1 MATMSINVQS
11 DDIKQFIRYIIV
23 GVMNTLVTLAVIY
36 VCKSL
41 LEVNMW
47 ISNALG
53 YIAGVINSFMWNK
66 MWVFQSSST
75 NYRGEAL
82 RFAIGFMLCYGL
94 QFLATWLLNSVM
106 GSVEWDILGVTVI
119 SGYGVATLLGM
130 VIYTLANFVYN
141 RVVTFK

>member
-1 MATMSINVQS
+1 
-11 DDIKQFIRYIIV
+11 
-23 GVMNTLVTLAVIY
+23 MNTLVTLAVIY

-82 RFAIGFMLCYGL
+82 RFAIGFLLCYGL

>member
-1 MATMSINVQS
+1 MTTMSINVQS

-41 LEVNMW
+41 LDVNMW
-47 ISNALG
+47 ISNAIG

-106 GSVEWDILGVTVI
+106 GGIEWDIFGLTVI

-130 VIYTLANFVYN
+130 VIYTLANFIYN

>member
-1 MATMSINVQS
+1 MSINVQS

-106 GSVEWDILGVTVI
+106 GSVEWDILGMTVI

>member
-130 VIYTLANFVYN
+130 VIYTVANFVYN

>member
-82 RFAIGFMLCYGL
+82 RFAIGFLLCYGL

>member
-1 MATMSINVQS
+1 MSINVQS

-106 GSVEWDILGVTVI
+106 GSVEWDIFGLTVI

>member
-1 MATMSINVQS
+1 MSINVQS

-82 RFAIGFMLCYGL
+82 RFAIGFLLCYGL

>member
-1 MATMSINVQS
+1 MSINVQS

-106 GSVEWDILGVTVI
+106 GSVEWDILGVTII

>member
-130 VIYTLANFVYN
+130 VIYTLAKFI
-141 RVVTFK
+141 

>member
-106 GSVEWDILGVTVI
+106 GSVEWDILGVTII

>member
-1 MATMSINVQS
+1 MSINVQS